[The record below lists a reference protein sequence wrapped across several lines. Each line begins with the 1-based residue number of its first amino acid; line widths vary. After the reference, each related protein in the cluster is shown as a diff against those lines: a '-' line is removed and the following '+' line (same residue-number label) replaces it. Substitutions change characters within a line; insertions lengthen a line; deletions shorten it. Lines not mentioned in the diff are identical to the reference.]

1 MQGNCNETTL
11 TGIVPNHSG
20 ARTSDDCTASHLIY
34 QSATVVAILL
44 FLISF
49 WSC

>member
-1 MQGNCNETTL
+1 MQAHCSDQSVASLAAPNEGEHKAAHIL
-11 TGIVPNHSG
+11 
-20 ARTSDDCTASHLIY
+20 Y